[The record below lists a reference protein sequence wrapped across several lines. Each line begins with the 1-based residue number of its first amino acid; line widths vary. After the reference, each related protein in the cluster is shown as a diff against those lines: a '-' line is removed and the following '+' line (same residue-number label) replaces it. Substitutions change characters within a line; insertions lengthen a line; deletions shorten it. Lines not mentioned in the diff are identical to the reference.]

1 MIFNKKIAGTGLSC
15 YGHPEIAINAGGLKF
30 NADVMIAPI
39 LVLILNE
46 PFNLNTNSSC
56 QNIREDG
63 RAFISF
69 NTPSDACEFL
79 KVAAY
84 NLTDFTEWEIDIGNI
99 GTVND
104 QFTININVIFPHK
117 DIDQIIDNLNFIKSG
132 LILTGLKLGKEAVD
146 ELPDAVFYEMKM
158 SSNAASVLA
167 ILIVLNDTSKKCG
180 FSDFPYATRDQI
192 WPINKRKDRDPH
204 TTITRNPKKFK
215 SD

>member
-1 MIFNKKIAGTGLSC
+1 MSC

-84 NLTDFTEWEIDIGNI
+84 NLTDFTEWEIYIGNI
-99 GTVND
+99 GLIND
-104 QFTININVIFPHK
+104 QFIVNINVIFPHK
-117 DIDQIIDNLNFIKSG
+117 DIDQIIENLDLIKSG
-132 LILTGLKLGKEAVD
+132 LILTGLKLGKETVD
-146 ELPDAVFYEMKM
+146 ESPDAVSYEMKNDDT
-158 SSNAASVLA
+158 NAASVF
-167 ILIVLNDTSKKCG
+167 G
-180 FSDFPYATRDQI
+180 
-192 WPINKRKDRDPH
+192 
-204 TTITRNPKKFK
+204 
-215 SD
+215 